1 MAVRKVSARVEID
14 GEREYKA
21 ALGELNNGNRVLA
34 SEMRKLQAE
43 YKNNADS
50 MDFLNAKGDL
60 LQRQILQQ
68 KDKVETLRN
77 ALKNAVSQ
85 QGESSAAAQAWAA
98 KLNDAEA
105 ALVGLEQELEK
116 TQDDA
121 KGFDQSLAK
130 AEDNAKLLD
139 SEMRKLQA
147 QYQGNTESVEY
158 LTKENE
164 LLDRELVNQEL
175 AIDTLREKL
184 DDARAKYGENSHEV
198 KALKT
203 EINDAEA
210 AHYKLLHAIEEN
222 NEALKANDGQLKAE
236 NESLVSVGNT
246 VDQVARKFGVRLPD
260 GLKKALDNMQ
270 GFSAGTVLA
279 MTTAASGVAAL
290 AKVVSE
296 LHDITKQAAADVDE
310 ILTESMTTGLST
322 RTIQQLKYAENLID
336 VSYSTITGT
345 LTKLTQ
351 NMDKARDGN
360 EAMAASFASLGVAIQ
375 DGTTGQLR
383 DVESVFYEVI
393 DALGQIENPTERDA
407 AAMELLGKSAQELN
421 PLILQG
427 SSALKD
433 YAAEAEAAGYVLD
446 ESQLKKLGEVDDAY
460 QQLELQIDAT
470 KKELAVQFAPA
481 SKAAMETFA
490 NVTKAAG
497 DTLARSG
504 LVDGLADLLA
514 SLTGLLEPLAELLGI
529 TPGLTNELRPLY
541 EILHAIAGVFA
552 LIADVG
558 NAAIGILTLNPTK
571 FNTPLGLNAQYGM
584 YSNMQRWDT
593 GSAGYRGRSSYAGW
607 EYDPETGLYS
617 GNYVPGNAAGDQNW
631 RGGLTYLS
639 ENGPE
644 AAILPRG
651 TQILNAQDTRGL
663 GGDTYYIT
671 IDAKNVREFNDIV
684 EIARTARVRGRMK

>member
-21 ALGELNNGNRVLA
+21 ALSDLNNGNRVLA

-43 YKNNADS
+43 YKGNAES
-50 MDFLNAKGDL
+50 TEYLTKRGEVL
-60 LQRQILQQ
+60 ERQLLQQ
-68 KDKVETLRN
+68 KDKVETLRQALNN
-77 ALKNAVSQ
+77 AAQ
-85 QGESSAAAQAWAA
+85 QYGEADSRTQAWAV

-105 ALVGLEQELEK
+105 AQYNLE
-116 TQDDA
+116 
-121 KGFDQSLAK
+121 
-130 AEDNAKLLD
+130 
-139 SEMRKLQA
+139 
-147 QYQGNTESVEY
+147 
-158 LTKENE
+158 
-164 LLDRELVNQEL
+164 
-175 AIDTLREKL
+175 
-184 DDARAKYGENSHEV
+184 
-198 KALKT
+198 
-203 EINDAEA
+203 
-210 AHYKLLHAIEEN
+210 HAIEEN

-236 NESLVSVGNT
+236 NESLVSVGDT
-246 VDQVARKFGVRLPD
+246 VDDLAGKFGVRLPD

-279 MTTAASGVAAL
+279 MTTAAAGVAAL
-290 AKVVSE
+290 SKAVSE

-345 LTKLTQ
+345 LTRLTR
-351 NMDKARDGN
+351 NMDQARDGN

-383 DVESVFYEVI
+383 DVESVFYEII

-446 ESQLKKLGEVDDAY
+446 ESLLKKLGEVDDAY

-504 LVDGLADLLA
+504 LVDGLADILA

-571 FNTPLGLNAQYGM
+571 FNTALGLNAQYGM

-593 GSAGYRGRSSYAGW
+593 GSAGYRGRSSYEGW

-617 GNYVPGNAAGDQNW
+617 GNYVPGNAAGNQNW

>member
-21 ALGELNNGNRVLA
+21 ALSDLNNGNRVLA

-43 YKNNADS
+43 YKGNAES
-50 MDFLNAKGDL
+50 TEYLTKRGEVL
-60 LQRQILQQ
+60 ERQLLQQ
-68 KDKVETLRN
+68 KDKVETLRQALNN
-77 ALKNAVSQ
+77 AAQ
-85 QGESSAAAQAWAA
+85 QYGEADSRTQAWAV

-105 ALVGLEQELEK
+105 AQYNLE
-116 TQDDA
+116 
-121 KGFDQSLAK
+121 
-130 AEDNAKLLD
+130 
-139 SEMRKLQA
+139 
-147 QYQGNTESVEY
+147 
-158 LTKENE
+158 
-164 LLDRELVNQEL
+164 
-175 AIDTLREKL
+175 
-184 DDARAKYGENSHEV
+184 
-198 KALKT
+198 
-203 EINDAEA
+203 
-210 AHYKLLHAIEEN
+210 HAIEEN

-236 NESLVSVGNT
+236 NESLVSVGDT
-246 VDQVARKFGVRLPD
+246 VDDLAGKFGVRLPD

-270 GFSAGTVLA
+270 GFSSGTVLA
-279 MTTAASGVAAL
+279 MSAAAAGVAAL
-290 AKVVSE
+290 EKVVSE

-345 LTKLTQ
+345 LTRLTR
-351 NMDKARDGN
+351 NMDQARDGN

-383 DVESVFYEVI
+383 DVESVFYEII

-421 PLILQG
+421 PLIIQG

-446 ESQLKKLGEVDDAY
+446 ESQLTKLGEVDDAY
-460 QQLELQIDAT
+460 QKLELQIDAT

-504 LVDGLADLLA
+504 LVDGLADILA

-571 FNTPLGLNAQYGM
+571 FNTALGLNAQYGM

-593 GSAGYRGRSSYAGW
+593 GSAGYRGRSSYEGW

>member
-21 ALGELNNGNRVLA
+21 ALSDLNNGNRVLA

-43 YKNNADS
+43 YKGNAES
-50 MDFLNAKGDL
+50 TEYLTKRGEVL
-60 LQRQILQQ
+60 ERQLLQQ
-68 KDKVETLRN
+68 KDKVETLRQALNN
-77 ALKNAVSQ
+77 AARQ
-85 QGESSAAAQAWAA
+85 YGEADSRTQAWAV

-105 ALVGLEQELEK
+105 AQYNLE
-116 TQDDA
+116 
-121 KGFDQSLAK
+121 
-130 AEDNAKLLD
+130 
-139 SEMRKLQA
+139 
-147 QYQGNTESVEY
+147 
-158 LTKENE
+158 
-164 LLDRELVNQEL
+164 
-175 AIDTLREKL
+175 
-184 DDARAKYGENSHEV
+184 
-198 KALKT
+198 
-203 EINDAEA
+203 
-210 AHYKLLHAIEEN
+210 HAIEEN

-236 NESLVSVGNT
+236 NESLVSVGDT
-246 VDQVARKFGVRLPD
+246 VDQVAGKFGVRLPD

-270 GFSAGTVLA
+270 GFSSGTVLA
-279 MTTAASGVAAL
+279 MSAAAAGVAAL
-290 AKVVSE
+290 SRAVSE

-345 LTKLTQ
+345 LTRLTQ

-427 SSALKD
+427 SSTLKD
-433 YAAEAEAAGYVLD
+433 LAEQAEATGYVLD
-446 ESQLKKLGEVDDAY
+446 DSMLKKLGEVDDAV
-460 QQLELQIDAT
+460 QQLDLQTDT
-470 KKELAVQFAPA
+470 FQKRLAVQFAPA

-497 DTLARSG
+497 DTLERSG
-504 LVDGLADLLA
+504 LIQGVAEILA
-514 SLTGLLEPLAELLGI
+514 SLTGLLEPLATLLGI
-529 TPGLTNELRPLY
+529 TPGLTAELQPLY
-541 EILHAIAGVFA
+541 TVLHAIAGVFA

-558 NAAIGILTLNPTK
+558 NAAIGLLTGFTASGRQRLNTA
-571 FNTPLGLNAQYGM
+571 LGLNAQYGM
-584 YSNMQRWDT
+584 YSNMQRWDPS
-593 GSAGYRGRSSYAGW
+593 SAGYIGRSAYEGSV
-607 EYDPETGLYS
+607 YDPETGLYT
-617 GNYVPGNAAGDQNW
+617 GNYFAGQNAAGNQNW

>member
-43 YKNNADS
+43 YKGNAES
-50 MDFLNAKGDL
+50 TEYLTKRGEVL
-60 LQRQILQQ
+60 ERQLLQQ
-68 KDKVETLRN
+68 KDKVETLRQALNN
-77 ALKNAVSQ
+77 AAQ
-85 QGESSAAAQAWAA
+85 QYGEADSRTQAWAV

-105 ALVGLEQELEK
+105 AQYNLE
-116 TQDDA
+116 
-121 KGFDQSLAK
+121 
-130 AEDNAKLLD
+130 
-139 SEMRKLQA
+139 
-147 QYQGNTESVEY
+147 
-158 LTKENE
+158 
-164 LLDRELVNQEL
+164 
-175 AIDTLREKL
+175 
-184 DDARAKYGENSHEV
+184 
-198 KALKT
+198 
-203 EINDAEA
+203 
-210 AHYKLLHAIEEN
+210 HAIEEN
-222 NEALKANDGQLKAE
+222 NEALKTNDGQLKAE
-236 NESLVSVGNT
+236 NESLVSVGDT
-246 VDQVARKFGVRLPD
+246 VDQVAEKFGVRLPN

-279 MTTAASGVAAL
+279 MTTAAAGVAAL

-296 LHDITKQAAADVDE
+296 LHDNTKQAAADVDE

-504 LVDGLADLLA
+504 LVEGLADILA

-571 FNTPLGLNAQYGM
+571 FNTALGLNAQYGM

-631 RGGLTYLS
+631 RAKLARRSDLS
-639 ENGPE
+639 ERKRPGGRDPPARDADPE
-644 AAILPRG
+644 RPGHARPRRRHV
-651 TQILNAQDTRGL
+651 LHHDR
-663 GGDTYYIT
+663 
-671 IDAKNVREFNDIV
+671 REK
-684 EIARTARVRGRMK
+684 RARVQRYRRDRPNRESEREDEVNA

>member
-21 ALGELNNGNRVLA
+21 ALSDLNNGNRVLA

-43 YKNNADS
+43 YKGNAES
-50 MDFLNAKGDL
+50 TEYLTKRGEVL
-60 LQRQILQQ
+60 ERQLLQQ
-68 KDKVETLRN
+68 KDKVETLRQALNN
-77 ALKNAVSQ
+77 AAQ
-85 QGESSAAAQAWAA
+85 QYGEADSRTQAWAV

-105 ALVGLEQELEK
+105 AQYNLE
-116 TQDDA
+116 
-121 KGFDQSLAK
+121 
-130 AEDNAKLLD
+130 
-139 SEMRKLQA
+139 
-147 QYQGNTESVEY
+147 
-158 LTKENE
+158 
-164 LLDRELVNQEL
+164 
-175 AIDTLREKL
+175 
-184 DDARAKYGENSHEV
+184 
-198 KALKT
+198 
-203 EINDAEA
+203 
-210 AHYKLLHAIEEN
+210 HAIEEN
-222 NEALKANDGQLKAE
+222 NEALKTNDGQLKAE
-236 NESLVSVGNT
+236 NESLVSVGDT
-246 VDQVARKFGVRLPD
+246 VDDLAGKFGVRLPD

-270 GFSAGTVLA
+270 GFSSGTVLA
-279 MTTAASGVAAL
+279 MSAAAAGVATL

-383 DVESVFYEVI
+383 DVESVFYEII

-421 PLILQG
+421 PLIIQG

-433 YAAEAEAAGYVLD
+433 LADQADATGYVLD
-446 ESQLKKLGEVDDAY
+446 DSMLKKLGEVDDAV
-460 QQLELQIDAT
+460 QQLDLQTDT
-470 KKELAVQFAPA
+470 FQKRLAVQFAPA

-497 DTLARSG
+497 DTLERSG
-504 LVDGLADLLA
+504 LIQGLAEILA
-514 SLTGLLEPLAELLGI
+514 SLTGLLEPLSALLGI
-529 TPGLTNELRPLY
+529 TPGLTAELQPLY
-541 EILHAIAGVFA
+541 TVLHAIAGVFA

-558 NAAIGILTLNPTK
+558 NAAIGLLTGFTASGRQR
-571 FNTPLGLNAQYGM
+571 FNTALGLNAQYGQ

-593 GSAGYRGRSSYAGW
+593 GSAGYRGRSTYDGW
-607 EYDPETGLYS
+607 SYDPTTGLYS

>member
-21 ALGELNNGNRVLA
+21 ALSDLNNGNRVLA

-43 YKNNADS
+43 YKGNAES
-50 MDFLNAKGDL
+50 TEYLTKRGEVL
-60 LQRQILQQ
+60 ERQLLQQ
-68 KDKVETLRN
+68 KDKVETLRQALNN
-77 ALKNAVSQ
+77 AAQ
-85 QGESSAAAQAWAA
+85 QYGEADSRTQAWAV

-105 ALVGLEQELEK
+105 AQYNLE
-116 TQDDA
+116 
-121 KGFDQSLAK
+121 
-130 AEDNAKLLD
+130 
-139 SEMRKLQA
+139 
-147 QYQGNTESVEY
+147 
-158 LTKENE
+158 
-164 LLDRELVNQEL
+164 
-175 AIDTLREKL
+175 
-184 DDARAKYGENSHEV
+184 
-198 KALKT
+198 
-203 EINDAEA
+203 
-210 AHYKLLHAIEEN
+210 HAIEEN

-236 NESLVSVGNT
+236 NESLVSVGDT
-246 VDQVARKFGVRLPD
+246 VDDLAGKFGVRLPD

-270 GFSAGTVLA
+270 GFSSGTVLA
-279 MTTAASGVAAL
+279 MSAAAAGVAAL
-290 AKVVSE
+290 SRAVSE

-310 ILTESMTTGLST
+310 ILTDSMTTGLST

-345 LTKLTQ
+345 LTRLTQ

-383 DVESVFYEVI
+383 DVESVFYEII

-427 SSALKD
+427 SSTLKD
-433 YAAEAEAAGYVLD
+433 LAEQAEATGYVLD
-446 ESQLKKLGEVDDAY
+446 DSMLKKLGEVDDAV
-460 QQLELQIDAT
+460 QQLDLQTDT
-470 KKELAVQFAPA
+470 FQKRLAVQFAPA

-497 DTLARSG
+497 DTLERSG
-504 LVDGLADLLA
+504 LIQGVAEILA
-514 SLTGLLEPLAELLGI
+514 SLTGLLEPLSALLGI
-529 TPGLTNELRPLY
+529 TPGLTAELQPLY
-541 EILHAIAGVFA
+541 TVLHAIAGVFA

-558 NAAIGILTLNPTK
+558 NAAIGLLTGFTASGRQRLNTA
-571 FNTPLGLNAQYGM
+571 LGLNAKYGM
-584 YSNMQRWDT
+584 YSNMQRWDPS
-593 GSAGYRGRSSYAGW
+593 SAGYIGRSAYEGSV
-607 EYDPETGLYS
+607 YDPETGLYT
-617 GNYVPGNAAGDQNW
+617 GNYFAGQNAAGNQNW

-671 IDAKNVREFNDIV
+671 IDSKNVREFNDIV
-684 EIARTARVRGRMK
+684 EIARTARLRGRMK

>member
-43 YKNNADS
+43 YKGNAES
-50 MDFLNAKGDL
+50 TEYLTKRGEVL
-60 LQRQILQQ
+60 ERQLLQQ
-68 KDKVETLRN
+68 KDKVETLRQALNN
-77 ALKNAVSQ
+77 AAQ
-85 QGESSAAAQAWAA
+85 QYGEADSRTQAWAV

-105 ALVGLEQELEK
+105 AQYNLE
-116 TQDDA
+116 
-121 KGFDQSLAK
+121 
-130 AEDNAKLLD
+130 
-139 SEMRKLQA
+139 
-147 QYQGNTESVEY
+147 
-158 LTKENE
+158 
-164 LLDRELVNQEL
+164 
-175 AIDTLREKL
+175 
-184 DDARAKYGENSHEV
+184 
-198 KALKT
+198 
-203 EINDAEA
+203 
-210 AHYKLLHAIEEN
+210 HAIEEN

-236 NESLVSVGNT
+236 NESLVSVGDT
-246 VDQVARKFGVRLPD
+246 VDDLAGKFGVRLPD

-279 MTTAASGVAAL
+279 MTTAAAGVAAL
-290 AKVVSE
+290 SKAVSE

-322 RTIQQLKYAENLID
+322 RTIQLLKYAENLMD

-345 LTKLTQ
+345 LKKLTQ
-351 NMDKARDGN
+351 NMDAARDGN
-360 EAMAASFASLGVAIQ
+360 EKLANSFARLGVSITDEA
-375 DGTTGQLR
+375 TGQLR
-383 DVESVFYEVI
+383 NAEDVLWELLDPI
-393 DALGQIENPTERDA
+393 GQIEGQTERDA
-407 AAMELLGKSAQELN
+407 VAMELLGKSAQELN
-421 PLILQG
+421 PLFNLG
-427 SSALKD
+427 TEGVKEFF
-433 YAAEAEAAGYVLD
+433 AEIEAGGLILD

-460 QQLELQIDAT
+460 QKLQIQIDAT
-470 KKELAVQFAPA
+470 KKELAAQFAPA

-504 LVDGLADLLA
+504 LVDGLADILA

-571 FNTPLGLNAQYGM
+571 FNTALGLNAQYGM
-584 YSNMQRWDT
+584 YSNMQRWDGT
-593 GSAGYRGRSSYAGW
+593 AARYQAASEGNWAVGSDGKYASAYTPDLGGSQSSSIYWDSLNEELAELNHW
-607 EYDPETGLYS
+607 NAS
-617 GNYVPGNAAGDQNW
+617 GNQNW
-631 RGGLTYLS
+631 QGGLTYLG

>member
-1 MAVRKVSARVEID
+1 MAVRKVGARVEID

-21 ALGELNNGNRVLA
+21 ALSDLNNGNRVLA

-43 YKNNADS
+43 YKGNAES
-50 MDFLNAKGDL
+50 TEYLTKRGEVL
-60 LQRQILQQ
+60 ERQLLQQ
-68 KDKVETLRN
+68 KDKVETLRQALNN
-77 ALKNAVSQ
+77 AAQ
-85 QGESSAAAQAWAA
+85 QYGEADSRTQAWAV

-105 ALVGLEQELEK
+105 AQYNLE
-116 TQDDA
+116 
-121 KGFDQSLAK
+121 
-130 AEDNAKLLD
+130 
-139 SEMRKLQA
+139 
-147 QYQGNTESVEY
+147 
-158 LTKENE
+158 
-164 LLDRELVNQEL
+164 
-175 AIDTLREKL
+175 
-184 DDARAKYGENSHEV
+184 
-198 KALKT
+198 
-203 EINDAEA
+203 
-210 AHYKLLHAIEEN
+210 HAIEEN
-222 NEALKANDGQLKAE
+222 NEALKANDSQLKAE
-236 NESLVSVGNT
+236 NESLVSVGDT
-246 VDQVARKFGVRLPD
+246 VDDLAGKFGVRLPD

-279 MTTAASGVAAL
+279 MTTAAAGVAAL

-345 LTKLTQ
+345 LTRLTR
-351 NMDKARDGN
+351 NMDQARDGN

-383 DVESVFYEVI
+383 DVESVFYEII

-433 YAAEAEAAGYVLD
+433 LADQAEATGYVLD
-446 ESQLKKLGEVDDAY
+446 DSMLKKLGEVDDAV
-460 QQLELQIDAT
+460 QQLDLQTDT
-470 KKELAVQFAPA
+470 FQKRLAVQFAPA

-497 DTLARSG
+497 DTLERSG
-504 LVDGLADLLA
+504 LIKGLAEILA
-514 SLTGLLEPLAELLGI
+514 SLTGLLEPLAALLGI
-529 TPGLTNELRPLY
+529 TPGLTNELQPLY
-541 EILHAIAGVFA
+541 EVLHAIAGVIA
-552 LIADVG
+552 LIADTG
-558 NAAIGILTLNPTK
+558 NAAIGFLTGFTASGRQR
-571 FNTPLGLNAQYGM
+571 FNTALGLNAASGQ
-584 YSNMQRWDT
+584 YSNMQRWDGTAARYQAASEGNWAVGSDGKYASAYTPDLGGSQSSSIYWDSLNGVYREHGT
-593 GSAGYRGRSSYAGW
+593 GNVYTPTYNGVQFTPEQW
-607 EYDPETGLYS
+607 EQLAEINHWNAS
-617 GNYVPGNAAGDQNW
+617 GNQNW
-631 RGGLTYLS
+631 QGGLTYVG

>member
-21 ALGELNNGNRVLA
+21 ALSDLNNGNRVLA

-43 YKNNADS
+43 YKGNAES
-50 MDFLNAKGDL
+50 TEYLTKRGEVL
-60 LQRQILQQ
+60 ERQLLQQ
-68 KDKVETLRN
+68 KDKVETLRQALNN
-77 ALKNAVSQ
+77 AAQ
-85 QGESSAAAQAWAA
+85 QYGEADSRTQAWAV
-98 KLNDAEA
+98 KLNNAEA
-105 ALVGLEQELEK
+105 AQYNLE
-116 TQDDA
+116 
-121 KGFDQSLAK
+121 
-130 AEDNAKLLD
+130 
-139 SEMRKLQA
+139 
-147 QYQGNTESVEY
+147 
-158 LTKENE
+158 
-164 LLDRELVNQEL
+164 
-175 AIDTLREKL
+175 
-184 DDARAKYGENSHEV
+184 
-198 KALKT
+198 
-203 EINDAEA
+203 
-210 AHYKLLHAIEEN
+210 HAIEEN

-236 NESLVSVGNT
+236 NESLVSVGDT
-246 VDQVARKFGVRLPD
+246 VDDLAGKFGVRLPD

-279 MTTAASGVAAL
+279 MTTAAAGVAAL

-345 LTKLTQ
+345 LTRLTR
-351 NMDKARDGN
+351 NMDQARDGN

-383 DVESVFYEVI
+383 DVESVFYEII

-504 LVDGLADLLA
+504 LVDGLADILA

-571 FNTPLGLNAQYGM
+571 FNTALGLNAQYGM

-593 GSAGYRGRSSYAGW
+593 GSAGYRGRSSYEGW

-617 GNYVPGNAAGDQNW
+617 GNYVPGNAAGVQNW

>member
-1 MAVRKVSARVEID
+1 MATRNVRARVAID

-21 ALGELNNGNRVLA
+21 ALSELNNGNRVLA

-43 YKNNADS
+43 YKGNAES
-50 MDFLNAKGDL
+50 TEYLTKRGEVL
-60 LQRQILQQ
+60 EKQLLQQ
-68 KDKVETLRN
+68 KDKVETLRTALAN
-77 ALKNAVSQ
+77 AARQ
-85 QGESSAAAQAWAA
+85 YGEADSRTQAWAA

-105 ALVGLEQELEK
+105 AQFDLE
-116 TQDDA
+116 
-121 KGFDQSLAK
+121 
-130 AEDNAKLLD
+130 
-139 SEMRKLQA
+139 
-147 QYQGNTESVEY
+147 
-158 LTKENE
+158 
-164 LLDRELVNQEL
+164 
-175 AIDTLREKL
+175 
-184 DDARAKYGENSHEV
+184 
-198 KALKT
+198 
-203 EINDAEA
+203 
-210 AHYKLLHAIEEN
+210 HAIEEN
-222 NEALKANDGQLKAE
+222 NEALKANGGQLKAE
-236 NESLVSVGNT
+236 NESLVSVGDT
-246 VDQVARKFGVRLPD
+246 VDDLAGKFGVRLPD

-270 GFSAGTVLA
+270 GFSSGTVLA
-279 MTTAASGVAAL
+279 MSAAAAGVSAL
-290 AKVVSE
+290 SRAVSE

-345 LTKLTQ
+345 LTRLTQ

-360 EAMAASFASLGVAIQ
+360 EAMAASFSSLGVAIQ

-460 QQLELQIDAT
+460 QKLELQIDAT
-470 KKELAVQFAPA
+470 KKELAAQFAPA

-497 DTLARSG
+497 DTLERSG
-504 LVDGLADLLA
+504 LIKGLAEILA
-514 SLTGLLEPLAELLGI
+514 SLTGILEPLATLLGI
-529 TPGLTNELRPLY
+529 TPGLTAELQPLY
-541 EILHAIAGVFA
+541 TVLHAIAGVFA

-558 NAAIGILTLNPTK
+558 NAAIGILTLNPMK
-571 FNTPLGLNAQYGM
+571 FNTALGLNAKYGM
-584 YSNMQRWDT
+584 YSNMQRWDPS
-593 GSAGYRGRSSYAGW
+593 SAGYIGRSAYEGSV
-607 EYDPETGLYS
+607 YDPETGLYT
-617 GNYVPGNAAGDQNW
+617 GNYFAGQNAAGNQNW
-631 RGGLTYLS
+631 RGGLTYLG

-663 GGDTYYIT
+663 GGDNYYIT

-684 EIARTARVRGRMK
+684 EIARTARVRWRMK

>member
-21 ALGELNNGNRVLA
+21 ALSDLNNGNRVLA

-43 YKNNADS
+43 YKGNAES
-50 MDFLNAKGDL
+50 TEYLTKRGEVL
-60 LQRQILQQ
+60 ERQLLQQ
-68 KDKVETLRN
+68 KDKVETLRQALNN
-77 ALKNAVSQ
+77 AAQ
-85 QGESSAAAQAWAA
+85 QYGEADSRTQAWAV

-105 ALVGLEQELEK
+105 AQYNLE
-116 TQDDA
+116 
-121 KGFDQSLAK
+121 
-130 AEDNAKLLD
+130 
-139 SEMRKLQA
+139 
-147 QYQGNTESVEY
+147 
-158 LTKENE
+158 
-164 LLDRELVNQEL
+164 
-175 AIDTLREKL
+175 
-184 DDARAKYGENSHEV
+184 
-198 KALKT
+198 
-203 EINDAEA
+203 
-210 AHYKLLHAIEEN
+210 HAIEEN

-236 NESLVSVGNT
+236 NESLVSVGDT
-246 VDQVARKFGVRLPD
+246 VDDLAGKFGVRLPD

-270 GFSAGTVLA
+270 GFSSGTVLA
-279 MTTAASGVAAL
+279 MSAAAAGVAAL

-383 DVESVFYEVI
+383 DVESVFYEII

-427 SSALKD
+427 SNALKD

-470 KKELAVQFAPA
+470 KQQLAVQFAPA

-504 LVDGLADLLA
+504 LIQGLAEILA
-514 SLTGLLEPLAELLGI
+514 SLTGLLEPLSALLGI
-529 TPGLTNELRPLY
+529 TPGLTAELQPLY
-541 EILHAIAGVFA
+541 TVLHAIAGVFA

-571 FNTPLGLNAQYGM
+571 FNTALGLNAQYGM

-593 GSAGYRGRSSYAGW
+593 GSAGYRGRSSYEGW
-607 EYDPETGLYS
+607 SYDPETGLYS
-617 GNYVPGNAAGDQNW
+617 GNYVPGNAAGVQNW